1 MARSTGLVRGF
12 LGLGVLAVLIVIVAL
27 PAFAADPSASPDG
40 STSPAATAE
49 PTPTPELTAAPTPEP
64 TAAPTP
70 TPAPVATPV
79 PAATAAPAGTAEPV
93 ETAEPDESGKP
104 DKGDKPD
111 KQDKTPEV
119 DVTVTGTVGTKT
131 DANGNT
137 EYTLTAGAKVLV
149 LDAGPPWFY
158 GDNHPLKAYVG
169 KKVTIT
175 GSQHTG
181 SNEVEVA
188 AVDGKVIRAAG
199 KPPWAGGWKAVGARH
214 PGWSQEKWDR
224 WQAKSG
230 AKAKAFGVDCFPP
243 GQCKAKTGS
252 GAAPGDKVGADA
264 GG

>member
-1 MARSTGLVRGF
+1 MSRSSGPLRGV
-12 LGLGVLAVLIVIVAL
+12 LGLGVLAVLVVIVAL
-27 PAFAADPSASPDG
+27 PTFAADPSASPDG
-40 STSPAATAE
+40 STAPAATAE
-49 PTPTPELTAAPTPEP
+49 PTPTPEPTAAPTPEP

-70 TPAPVATPV
+70 TPARTAA
-79 PAATAAPAGTAEPV
+79 PAATAAPVG
-93 ETAEPDESGKP
+93 TAEPDETDETGKP
-104 DKGDKPD
+104 DKGAKPDKGD

-119 DVTVTGTVGTKT
+119 DVTVSGTVGTKT
-131 DANGNT
+131 DADGDT
-137 EYTLTAGAKVLV
+137 EYTLTAGSKVLV

-158 GDNHPLKAYVG
+158 GDNHPLKPYVG

-181 SNEVEVA
+181 SDEIEVT

-224 WQAKSG
+224 WQARSA

-243 GQCKAKTGS
+243 GLCKKTGS
-252 GAAPGDKVGADA
+252 AAAPGDKVGADA
-264 GG
+264 GD

>member
-1 MARSTGLVRGF
+1 MSRSTGLVRGF
-12 LGLGVLAVLIVIVAL
+12 LGLGVLAILIVIVAL
-27 PAFAADPSASPDG
+27 PTFAADPSASPDG
-40 STSPAATAE
+40 SSSPVATAE
-49 PTPTPELTAAPTPEP
+49 PTPTPEPTAAPTPEP

-70 TPAPVATPV
+70 TPARATTAA
-79 PAATAAPAGTAEPV
+79 PAATAAPAGTAEPA
-93 ETAEPDESGKP
+93 ETDETGKP
-104 DKGDKPD
+104 DKADK
-111 KQDKTPEV
+111 KDKTPEV

-131 DANGNT
+131 DADGET

-175 GSQHTG
+175 GSQGTG
-181 SNEVEVA
+181 SDEVEVA
-188 AVDGKVIRAAG
+188 AVDGKAIRAPG
-199 KPPWAGGWKAVGARH
+199 KPPWAGGWKAVGSRH

-224 WQAKSG
+224 WQAKSA
-230 AKAKAFGVDCFPP
+230 AKAKALGVDCFPP

-252 GAAPGDKVGADA
+252 AAPAPGDRTGADA

>member
-1 MARSTGLVRGF
+1 MSRSTGPVRGL
-12 LGLGVLAVLIVIVAL
+12 LGLGVLAVLIIVVAL
-27 PAFAADPSASPDG
+27 PTFAADPSASPDG
-40 STSPAATAE
+40 STAPAATAE
-49 PTPTPELTAAPTPEP
+49 PTPTPEPTAAPTPEP

-70 TPAPVATPV
+70 APATTVA
-79 PAATAAPAGTAEPV
+79 PAATAAPAGTAEP
-93 ETAEPDESGKP
+93 DESGKP
-104 DKGDKPD
+104 DKGAKPD
-111 KQDKTPEV
+111 KRDDTPEI

-131 DANGNT
+131 DADGDT
-137 EYTLTAGAKVLV
+137 EYTLTAGTKVLV

-175 GSQHTG
+175 GSQHVG
-181 SNEVEVA
+181 SDEIEVGT
-188 AVDGKVIRAAG
+188 VDGKVIRAPG

-224 WQAKSG
+224 WQARSA
-230 AKAKAFGVDCFPP
+230 AKAKAFRIDCFPP
-243 GQCKAKTGS
+243 GHCKTKAGS